1 MEFTTGQ
8 ILEGKVKTI
17 TNFGAFI
24 SLPEGRSGLVHISE
38 IAYTYVNEVSDFL
51 QVGQEVKVKVIGIDP
66 NGRINLSIKKA
77 QDAPAAVPRHS
88 VPSGQ
93 SRPYAPRSD
102 RRPPREPQGGP
113 VTQTSGD
120 ATFEDKLKR
129 FMQDSESKMS
139 SSRQYSEKKVSRRRG
154 NWNGGGGDY

>member
-1 MEFTTGQ
+1 MQEEVGA
-8 ILEGKVKTI
+8 ILEGKVTGM
-17 TNFGAFI
+17 TDFGAFVE
-24 SLPEGRSGLVHISE
+24 LESGKTGMVHISE
-38 IAYTYVNEVSDFL
+38 VSSSFVKNIRGFL
-51 QVGQEVKVKVIGIDP
+51 EEGQTVKVKVLSISD

-77 QDAPAAVPRHS
+77 QDPPAAGPRRSAPA
-88 VPSGQ
+88 GQ
-93 SRPYAPRSD
+93 NRPYAPRPD

-139 SSRQYSEKKVSRRRG
+139 GSRQYSEKKVSRRRG

>member
-1 MEFTTGQ
+1 MELEVGS
-8 ILEGKVKTI
+8 ILTGKVVTI
-17 TNFGAFI
+17 TKFGAFV
-24 SLPEGRSGLVHISE
+24 SVAPNKSGLVHISE
-38 IAYTYVNEVSDFL
+38 IANTYVNDVNDYL
-51 QVGQEVKVKVIGIDP
+51 TVGQEVKVKLISIDE

-77 QDAPAAVPRHS
+77 QEAPAAVPRHS

-102 RRPPREPQGGP
+102 RRPPREPQGGS